1 MYYFQ
6 IKLTVTMDLVK
17 SNQKMKQCWL
27 RNLYCHLCLKGSVLH
42 FWKYSWFFTYW
53 AGHLLGDHFFL
64 IPFKELR
71 GRSFDLQRKR
81 KPWVCTR
88 VMFVSFRVSKSFLSL
103 TLLLMH
109 FSFSVWGNLFFHSK
123 SIHLGHFSLCIFL
136 FEQGW
141 GMTCLLK
148 SLICKKMYFI
158 FCGFLK

>member
-1 MYYFQ
+1 MLILNNQSKESTYMYYFQ
-6 IKLTVTMDLVK
+6 IKLTVTVGLVK

-88 VMFVSFRVSKSFLSL
+88 VMFVSFWVSKSS
-103 TLLLMH
+103 
-109 FSFSVWGNLFFHSK
+109 FFHWPYCW
-123 SIHLGHFSLCIFL
+123 CIFPSL
-136 FEQGW
+136 FEGISSFILRAFTWGIFLYVYFYLSRGGGW
-141 GMTCLLK
+141 PA
-148 SLICKKMYFI
+148 Y
-158 FCGFLK
+158 